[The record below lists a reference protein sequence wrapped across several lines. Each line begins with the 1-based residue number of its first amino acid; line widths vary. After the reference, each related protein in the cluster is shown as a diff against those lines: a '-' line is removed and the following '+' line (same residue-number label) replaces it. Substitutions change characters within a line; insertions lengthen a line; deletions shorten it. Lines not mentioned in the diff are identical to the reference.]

1 MVESYLEELHTFK
14 ENVFYGLQK
23 IQLDN
28 CPRNLYIWS
37 AIINGRNMQKIKIGH
52 QVKFQAKNK
61 IMFYADLFPVR
72 AILHSI

>member
-28 CPRNLYIWS
+28 CPRNLYI
-37 AIINGRNMQKIKIGH
+37 
-52 QVKFQAKNK
+52 
-61 IMFYADLFPVR
+61 
-72 AILHSI
+72 